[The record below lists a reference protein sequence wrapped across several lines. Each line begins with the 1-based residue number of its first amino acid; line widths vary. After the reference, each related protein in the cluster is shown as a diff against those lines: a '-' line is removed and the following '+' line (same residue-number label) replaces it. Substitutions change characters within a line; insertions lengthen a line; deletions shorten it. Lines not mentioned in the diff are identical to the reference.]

1 MKKFKSCKLLMVMLA
16 VITVFAVSL
25 NTVSAAVAPSSINV
39 KRAEVLSDLVTNHD
53 HGFTIFTTTEGQII
67 YCLDNLKTR
76 LDSGMSA
83 SLSGTADAGVQYIL
97 ENGYPNKRIMDNGE
111 ADKYITQAAIWW
123 YMEETGQG
131 DNKLSNEFKTADKTD
146 IYKLIPT
153 YIKPMVANAKKAK
166 ANNTKPSMVV
176 SGSNKFNLTSDKKY
190 YETDFMTAKLT
201 LASTYKVSIN
211 GATKDTKIVDKDG
224 NEKTSF
230 KSGEQFK
237 VIVPAKEIDKNV
249 TMTINFEASGSVQKA
264 KIYSTGNSKY
274 QRVVGLYDE
283 VTPLKDNIKVSI
295 EPKEELHICEII
307 DDTYYGKAGNIVDKA
322 TFDKECGEE
331 VVTPNTSA
339 NVSPLV
345 VAGGLLLIVAGS
357 GVIAYRTRKGY

>member
-1 MKKFKSCKLLMVMLA
+1 MKKFKFITFSLVAVML
-16 VITVFAVSL
+16 FAL
-25 NTVSAAVAPSSINV
+25 NFDVVSAAPKSINV

-166 ANNTKPSMVV
+166 ANNTKPSMKATIDGNEL
-176 SGSNKFNLTSDKKY
+176 SLTSDNKY
-190 YETDFMTAKLT
+190 YESRLISVALTGATNYSVALEGGTKNTVIVGADGNAKSSFNANEKFKVRIPASELT
-201 LASTYKVSIN
+201 EKITVNIKVSTT
-211 GATKDTKIVDKDG
+211 GVTK
-224 NEKTSF
+224 S
-230 KSGEQFK
+230 
-237 VIVPAKEIDKNV
+237 
-249 TMTINFEASGSVQKA
+249 A
-264 KIYSTGNSKY
+264 KIYKPSDNKY
-274 QRVVGLYDE
+274 QRVVGLFNDE
-283 VTPLKDNIKVSI
+283 VSLN
-295 EPKEELHICEII
+295 
-307 DDTYYGKAGNIVDKA
+307 
-322 TFDKECGEE
+322 E
-331 VVTPNTSA
+331 VVKLTAAPNTTTVEVDVPNTSA
-339 NVSPLV
+339 NILMASI
-345 VAGGLLLIVAGS
+345 AA
-357 GVIAYRTRKGY
+357 GVIIIIAGIGIILYRGRKVQNS